1 MTTPAISPGPH
12 IELSA
17 VVRLEADYLPIRPRA
32 ALLRL
37 ADELESRSDRVVI
50 SRDALCE
57 AILAATTDEHPPD
70 SEQANGDS
78 AQSGGGEPVHNSMPA
93 RLRRRAYR
101 GPAGPDREALLRYA
115 DELEEKG
122 DPALV
127 SPVTLRAALRAHS
140 ASDPEDDF

>member
-1 MTTPAISPGPH
+1 MTTPALSRGPH

-17 VVRLEADYLPIRPRA
+17 VVRLEADYLPSRPRA

-37 ADELESRSDRVVI
+37 ADELECRADPVVV

-57 AILAATTDEHPPD
+57 AVIAATAEEHPPE
-70 SEQANGDS
+70 SEHADGDS
-78 AQSGGGEPVHNSMPA
+78 ARSGGGEPAHIYMPS

-101 GPAGPDREALLRYA
+101 GPAGPDRDALLRYA

-127 SPVTLRAALRAHS
+127 SSATLRAALKAHS
-140 ASDPEDDF
+140 AADD

>member
-17 VVRLEADYLPIRPRA
+17 VVRLEADYLPVRRRA

-37 ADELESRSDRVVI
+37 ADELESRSNRVVI

-57 AILAATTDEHPPD
+57 AVLAATTDEHPPD
-70 SEQANGDS
+70 SERANGDS
-78 AQSGGGEPVHNSMPA
+78 AQSGGGEPVHISMPP

-115 DELEEKG
+115 DELEETG

-127 SPVTLRAALRAHS
+127 SPATLRAALIAHS
-140 ASDPEDDF
+140 AGDSEDDL